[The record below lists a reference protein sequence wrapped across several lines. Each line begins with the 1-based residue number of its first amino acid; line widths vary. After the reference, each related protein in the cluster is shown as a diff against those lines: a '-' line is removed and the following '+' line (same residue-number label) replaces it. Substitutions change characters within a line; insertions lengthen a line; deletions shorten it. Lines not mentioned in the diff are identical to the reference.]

1 MVVLGRLIKAI
12 RTEVVRIGCYIG
24 EIVHV
29 GFDGCDARTL
39 TQLHRL
45 PEM

>member
-12 RTEVVRIGCYIG
+12 RTEVVRIGCYT
-24 EIVHV
+24 VHV